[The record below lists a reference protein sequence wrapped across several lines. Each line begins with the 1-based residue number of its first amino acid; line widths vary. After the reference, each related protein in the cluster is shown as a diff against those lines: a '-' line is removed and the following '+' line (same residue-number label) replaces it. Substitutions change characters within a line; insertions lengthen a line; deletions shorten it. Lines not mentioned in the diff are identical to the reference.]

1 MKYDFSDTSPEV
13 SKRMSKVKRRRGKYE
28 VILAKALWHSG
39 LRYKYN
45 YKKLPG
51 SPDIAITRYK
61 IAIFIDGE
69 FWHGYNWEQKKK
81 NLGRHKEYWI
91 RKIERNMDRDIK
103 NDILLVDKGWIPI
116 HFWENEVKKNIQQ
129 CVDKIFSIL
138 VSRL

>member
-1 MKYDFSDTSPEV
+1 
-13 SKRMSKVKRRRGKYE
+13 MSFQ
-28 VILAKALWHSG
+28 
-39 LRYKYN
+39 
-45 YKKLPG
+45 
-51 SPDIAITRYK
+51 TRSK